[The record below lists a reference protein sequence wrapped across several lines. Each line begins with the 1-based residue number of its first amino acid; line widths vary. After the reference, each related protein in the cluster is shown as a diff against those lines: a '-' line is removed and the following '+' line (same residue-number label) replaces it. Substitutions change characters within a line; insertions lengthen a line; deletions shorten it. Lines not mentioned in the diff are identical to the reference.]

1 MQHTAVALGYIQNG
15 VAAVKLLGLL
25 IGLVILGII
34 VISLLLGLEVLV
46 IPGFYFLV
54 AYGNVLEHSL
64 LEGLAYSALG
74 AVFQYPLAV
83 FLRSHAFAGIGLRLV
98 RYVLGKAL
106 LNVYTAVRLGVAFRL
121 LAVFLHYTVKVCR
134 RLLLYLGKLFIAELI
149 IAGLG
154 RLISDYLI
162 DDKSVYYAVLKLLCT
177 FLVGGYIVAHHGVV
191 LGIGVKELLVLSEGD
206 LTVAYGGYGLVAVD
220 NCSIAFTC
228 GRSNAAPYYGKCQHQ
243 CQCSC
248 KYLLHYVFFSN
259 LWAS

>member
-1 MQHTAVALGYIQNG
+1 MQHAAVALGHIQNG

-25 IGLVILGII
+25 IFFVVFGII

-46 IPGFYFLV
+46 IPGLYFLV
-54 AYGNVLEHSL
+54 AHGNVLEHSL
-64 LEGLAYSALG
+64 SEGIAYSALG

-83 FLRSHAFAGIGLRLV
+83 LLRGHALAGVGFRLV

-106 LNVYTAVRLGVAFRL
+106 LHVDTAVVLSVAFRL
-121 LAVFLHYTVKVCR
+121 LAVLRNYAVQILC
-134 RLLLYLGKLFIAELI
+134 RLLLYLGKLFIAELVI
-149 IAGLG
+149 SGLG
-154 RLISDYLI
+154 RLIRDYLVN
-162 DDKSVYYAVLKLLCT
+162 DKRIYDAVLKLLGS
-177 FLVGGYIVAHHGVV
+177 FLIGGYIVAHHGVV

-206 LTVAYGGYGLVAVD
+206 LTVAYGGYSLVAVD

-259 LWAS
+259 LWAF